1 MVVMRRG
8 MVGCVEGARNARR
21 MCVRTRGTEES
32 LSHVASWKTAS
43 LKVQL
48 CVRIQ
53 QQYRPPDKFPSRLV
67 LSRASERAV
76 NQCLCAVVVMFV
88 VGRLEVG

>member
-1 MVVMRRG
+1 MCRG
-8 MVGCVEGARNARR
+8 RKECAED
-21 MCVRTRGTEES
+21 VRTDTRDRGELVTC
-32 LSHVASWKTAS
+32 WKTAS